1 MFSWYGQKGKSNCHY
16 SFQVQNHKKKVFKI
30 FFSGNLA
37 FWWLS
42 WEAKGEKSSL
52 IVFTFFTRLRN
63 SLNLD
68 FKKGKQCSKG
78 EMEVYLVWALNLD
91 MTFHF
96 TQYPRIDAKI
106 DSVAWDMFTELFNR
120 WQRPLNEEV
129 ANVVTTSRIA
139 VLRHIP
145 LYNQKAFL
153 GKRGYNFY

>member
-1 MFSWYGQKGKSNCHY
+1 
-16 SFQVQNHKKKVFKI
+16 
-30 FFSGNLA
+30 
-37 FWWLS
+37 
-42 WEAKGEKSSL
+42 
-52 IVFTFFTRLRN
+52 
-63 SLNLD
+63 
-68 FKKGKQCSKG
+68 
-78 EMEVYLVWALNLD
+78 MEVYLVWALNLD

-153 GKRGYNFY
+153 GKRGYIFY